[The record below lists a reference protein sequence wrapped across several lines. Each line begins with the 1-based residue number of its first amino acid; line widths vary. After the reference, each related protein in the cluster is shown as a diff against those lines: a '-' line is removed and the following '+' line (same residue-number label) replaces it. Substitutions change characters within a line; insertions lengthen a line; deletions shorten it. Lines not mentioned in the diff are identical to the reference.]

1 MVTEVRRGALS
12 TLVCAGVA
20 FAVGFVLQA
29 SESGNARASDA
40 GLIAKRPISVED
52 TIEVNT
58 PLEVRISPDGRWV
71 SYVLQRAVI
80 DKNHYVRDVFVVR
93 TDGSVEPRRLTH
105 NQPSDGYLASYEML
119 STIWA
124 PSSDKLVYLGHRGDQ
139 TELRVIDIK
148 TDQEEVLLSPE
159 MLPEKLDFSPNFQND
174 TIAYSPDGKSLG
186 FLASILAESSPAA
199 KPLHGIEAGE
209 DWNPGTAE
217 DGGAGNPAAQL
228 FVLDLEN
235 RHVRTITTP
244 EFHVAA
250 FAWSP
255 DGRRFALEAA
265 ADPKIPARY
274 MRSDIFVVDATG
286 GKLQPVVQAD
296 GGDSNPVWSPDG
308 KEIAFC
314 TQRGKTDWM
323 PVCSLAVA
331 ASDGR
336 TPPRDLGAE
345 LEKLTGSHLD
355 SIHWSK
361 DGRFIDV
368 LTRYRLSRHLF
379 RVSTLDGSIQRLT
392 TRDDRLYDEV
402 SYSSDGSVMATC
414 VQGVGLPADV
424 YVSPVKEFRPKR
436 LTHFNPSWERLSVP
450 TVEIVQWRSPD
461 DRWDIHGLLIK
472 PSNYDPKRRYPM
484 LTNILGGP
492 SMVEQVSNPVSN
504 YPLLVLAELGYV
516 IFMPNSRGRGG
527 FGIDFTHAIRD
538 ERSYVL
544 HPETDVL
551 SGVDAMVARGIADPE
566 RLGLLGFSYGGTL
579 TAYAITLTD
588 RFKAAVYGEGSPDIL
603 RWYDYPSTPTLGL
616 LNDVWGFGNPYEPKD
631 IASAIE
637 QSSLFRLDRVH
648 TPVLVEAG
656 EKSAWKSDRAY
667 YRGLR
672 HFNVPT
678 EFYVYPRSGHGWDE
692 PMLMQD
698 AFHRHIAWFD
708 YWIENKPYPD
718 AKKQQHYD
726 AWKQF
731 RLRSENDCVGDAFSS
746 RSQCLKPI
754 FSEAAN
760 PEFQIQMPHQLADQ
774 ELLGVEFT
782 R

>member
-1 MVTEVRRGALS
+1 MAL
-12 TLVCAGVA
+12 A
-20 FAVGFVLQA
+20 AVFVLQA
-29 SESGNARASDA
+29 FGTGEAGASEAR
-40 GLIAKRPISVED
+40 LVPKRPVSVED
-52 TIEVNT
+52 TIEVTT
-58 PLEVRISPDGRWV
+58 PSEVKISPDGRWV
-71 SYVLQRAVI
+71 SYVLRRAVI
-80 DKNHYVRDVFVVR
+80 DENHYLRDVYVVPI
-93 TDGSVEPRRLTH
+93 DGSVEPRRVTH
-105 NQPSDGYLASYEML
+105 NEPRSGYLASYEMF
-119 STIWA
+119 SSIWA
-124 PSSDKLVYLGHRGDQ
+124 PSSDRLVYVGHRGEQ
-139 TELRVIDIK
+139 TELRVINIK
-148 TDQEEVLLSPE
+148 TGQEEVVLSPE
-159 MLPEKLDFSPNFQND
+159 MLPYKLDFSPSFQND

-186 FLASILAESSPAA
+186 FLASMPAESLPAA

-217 DGGAGNPAAQL
+217 EGGAINPVAQL
-228 FVLDLEN
+228 FVLDLKN
-235 RHVRTITTP
+235 HHVRTITTP

-255 DGRRFALEAA
+255 DGRRFAVEAA
-265 ADPKIPARY
+265 ADPKTPARY
-274 MRSDIFVVDATG
+274 MRSDIFVVDTTG
-286 GKLQPVVQAD
+286 GKLQPVVQID
-296 GGDSNPVWSPDG
+296 GGDRKPVWSPDG
-308 KEIAFC
+308 KQIAFC
-314 TQRGKTDWM
+314 TQRGKIDWM
-323 PVCSLAVA
+323 QVCSLAVV

-336 TPPRDLGAE
+336 TAPRDLGAE

-368 LTRYRLSRHLF
+368 LTRCRLSRHLF

-392 TRDDRLYDEV
+392 TRDDRLYDDV
-402 SYSSDGSVMATC
+402 SYSSDGSMMAMRI
-414 VQGVGLPADV
+414 QGVGVPADV
-424 YVSPVKEFRPKR
+424 YVSPVQEFRPKR
-436 LTHFNPSWERLSVP
+436 LTHFNPSWEKLSVP

-492 SMVEQVSNPVSN
+492 SMVEQDLNPVSN
-504 YPLLVLAELGYV
+504 YPLLALAELGYV

-544 HPETDVL
+544 HPEADVL
-551 SGVDAMVARGIADPE
+551 SGVDAMVARGIADPDQ
-566 RLGLLGFSYGGTL
+566 LGIMGFSYGGTL

-603 RWYDYPSTPTLGL
+603 RWYDYPYTSTLGL
-616 LNDVWGFGNPYEPKD
+616 LKDMWGFGNPYEPED
-631 IASAIE
+631 IASAIV

-656 EKSAWKSDRAY
+656 EKSGWKSDRAY

-692 PMLMQD
+692 PTLMQD

-708 YWIENKPYPD
+708 YWIKNKPYPD
-718 AKKQQHYD
+718 SQKRQDYD
-726 AWKQF
+726 VWKQLRG
-731 RLRSENDCVGDAFSS
+731 RLENDCVGNPFSS
-746 RSQCLKPI
+746 RSQCLNLI

-760 PEFQIQMPHQLADQ
+760 PEFQIQMPHQLADE
-774 ELLGVEFT
+774 ELPRVNLT